1 MAGFFQ
7 NQLRDAAGG
16 FFGSEYLRDYQHA
29 SKTFRTNSYQNAPKF
44 KFLFHVY
51 FDINPVAF
59 QAFNG
64 GRLGSNVDYT
74 TNFGLLVKEVKL
86 PSYSFATIQLNQY
99 NRKRIVQTKIKY
111 DPIEVTF
118 HDDNGDAV
126 NSMWQAYYQY
136 YYNDGSKPGILMAG
150 KQAGPAGA
158 AYNDRNI
165 YDPSI
170 TGDQDWGYNSVSP
183 DGQEFKQPFFKNITI
198 FGFNQHNYTAYTL
211 VNPIITSFQHDK
223 YSYSE
228 GGGTMQNTMSVDYE
242 TVVYNYGALD
252 GRSPNDII
260 TGFGDEATYD
270 RSTSPIANPGSNG
283 TILGQGGLVDAVGGT
298 LDALQQ
304 GDILGAVRTAGTAY
318 NTFKNA
324 DLTTTLKQE
333 VLAGVMSS
341 VIAGGV
347 SNSTRNAPFSFPSL
361 GSTPS
366 FVNTAGAAVT
376 GALAG
381 PSPLN
386 ASSTNVFAGA
396 AVTGA
401 AAVAAAGLTPAPIT
415 SEPVAGFQYNGSNYT
430 TSYPPPNFYTTPPRG

>member
-74 TNFGLLVKEVKL
+74 TNFGLLVKEVNL
-86 PSYSFATIQLNQY
+86 PSYRFETASLNQY

-111 DPIEVTF
+111 EPVDVTF
-118 HDDNGDAV
+118 HDDNGDTI

-150 KQAGPAGA
+150 RQAGPAA
-158 AYNDRNI
+158 ASYNDRNI
-165 YDPSI
+165 YDANNSA
-170 TGDQDWGYNSVSP
+170 DQDWGYNSVSP
-183 DGQEFKQPFFKNITI
+183 DGSEFKQPFFKSITV

-211 VNPIITSFQHDK
+211 VNPIITSFQHDQYN
-223 YSYSE
+223 YSS
-228 GGGTMQNTMSVDYE
+228 GDGIMQNRMTLDYE

-252 GRSPNDII
+252 GRSPGDIV

-270 RSTSPIANPGSNG
+270 RTPSPIANPGANG
-283 TILGQGGLVDAVGGT
+283 TILGQGGLIDAAGGT
-298 LDALQQ
+298 LDALQR
-304 GDILGAVRTAGTAY
+304 GDVASAARIASSAY
-318 NTFKNA
+318 NSLKYT
-324 DLTTTLKQE
+324 DLKTTLQQE
-333 VLAGVMSS
+333 VLAGLMSS
-341 VIAGGV
+341 VTQ
-347 SNSTRNAPFSFPSL
+347 NSTRNTLFSFPSL

-366 FVNTAGAAVT
+366 LVNVAGAAVT
-376 GALAG
+376 G
-381 PSPLN
+381 
-386 ASSTNVFAGA
+386 
-396 AVTGA
+396 
-401 AAVAAAGLTPAPIT
+401 GLTAPPMIAE
-415 SEPVAGFQYNGSNYT
+415 EPVAGSQYNGANYT
-430 TSYPPPNFYTTPPRG
+430 TSYPPPNFYTTPPNR